1 MANLVL
7 PHGGELRPR
16 LVKSEELAEARKRAA
31 KLPKVRMTS
40 SETSDLIMIEIG
52 AFSPVDG
59 FMGRKD
65 WEEVCKEFKTAKG
78 IFWPIPITLSVST
91 DVASGLREGGEVALI
106 DRESGELMSSIKV
119 EEKYAI
125 DKCYEKETLAW
136 EKKGK
141 IPYG

>member
-1 MANLVL
+1 MSNLVL

-31 KLPKVRMTS
+31 ELPKVRMTS
-40 SETSDLIMIEIG
+40 RETSDLIMTGVG
-52 AFSPVDG
+52 AFSPVGG
-59 FMGRKD
+59 FMARKD
-65 WEEVCKEFKTAKG
+65 WEEACKDLKTAKG

-106 DRESGELMSSIKV
+106 DRESSELMGSIKV

-125 DKCYEKETLAW
+125 DKGCEKETLSW
-136 EKKGK
+136 EKRGK